1 VPGGGGA
8 RDSACPALWWP
19 GLGNGFLGTIAQ
31 SPSLRIAGYFSGNY
45 SRYSAGAHV
54 PPVASHGFSNKL
66 PAYRARIPAYASS
79 LGVRGA
85 GLPGRTRFALDVRRA
100 VYIGLGH
107 IVALLCSSSTFYQ
120 IHERSRCLYF

>member
-1 VPGGGGA
+1 M
-8 RDSACPALWWP
+8 
-19 GLGNGFLGTIAQ
+19 
-31 SPSLRIAGYFSGNY
+31 
-45 SRYSAGAHV
+45 

-85 GLPGRTRFALDVRRA
+85 GLPGRTRFALDLRRA

-107 IVALLCSSSTFYQ
+107 IVAL
-120 IHERSRCLYF
+120 